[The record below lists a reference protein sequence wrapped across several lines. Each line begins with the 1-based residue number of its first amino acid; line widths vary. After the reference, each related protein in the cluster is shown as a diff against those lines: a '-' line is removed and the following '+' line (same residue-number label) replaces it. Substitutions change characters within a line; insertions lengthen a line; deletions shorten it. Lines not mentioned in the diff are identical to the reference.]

1 MRVPILIL
9 LGAVLWAGVE
19 DGRAQ
24 AKQADTPSN
33 VKRLR
38 ELEARVSPVI
48 PTPQESYWGEGNIPF
63 GDANTYRLS
72 VELPGGGSPLL
83 EPELRKRVEKNF
95 DVKPGSDGTA
105 LRVIFTTKPLEAPEA
120 GEKVAYKLSTIGR
133 EGYVLKTGGEA
144 EGNPYVLVAGNSDD
158 ALWRGL
164 ATVAQLVSKEGEAL
178 VFPQVEIVDYPSL
191 DDRALLVD
199 IGGQGF
205 MVGPSRWSFEQ
216 WKEFVDW
223 MVDQKLNVLWLE
235 FIGSGRLMGNLN
247 IDAGEWA
254 GFPLTLKSYPEMV
267 LKDRPIRRWD
277 PEKKVVV
284 QDKYTAPNVEKDF
297 VRDLIDYAQ
306 ARGVECHLLI
316 GYDYF
321 ANQFPVVLGIP
332 HNDPSHPEANR
343 VYDIILKEIVERYS
357 NASGVSL
364 CTIEAKNPPAGILKH
379 IIRRTNEAY
388 KIIRAINPKMKVS
401 LLADYIEWQPN
412 QLEDLRELREGV
424 PSDVALAYSP
434 HGEPQ
439 QKSWKRVYGDVWR
452 YKNYTQYAWDHI
464 IHIFPQRILDE
475 TLKAYADGYR
485 RLVTQAWY
493 FDVAQLNFQTMAEYS
508 WNLTSAP
515 VSEFWPKAL
524 VRTFGEKGAEPMR
537 EALAHT
543 RFEPRFDIVSRII
556 LRENILSPFS
566 FWDMYVLTKIERL
579 DDKMLKVL
587 EDDARASLAA
597 AERALPLVKESS
609 RGLVEMTVISAKR
622 RLYLA
627 TSARQLLIG
636 LQLQKDGDIPGARE
650 ALNKAIVEGEKML
663 EAATGLGIEYPMA
676 VHDDEVVERYR
687 QVLNGLPK

>member
-1 MRVPILIL
+1 MRVFRAL
-9 LGAVLWAGVE
+9 LSVSAVLCL
-19 DGRAQ
+19 AQ
-24 AKQADTPSN
+24 SAPAQNKADTPSG
-33 VKRLR
+33 VKRIQG
-38 ELEARVSPVI
+38 LEERPSPVI
-48 PTPQESYWGEGNIPF
+48 PTPQETYWKEGSLEIGKGDSYQ
-63 GDANTYRLS
+63 LS
-72 VELPGGGSPLL
+72 FELPKDASPLL
-83 EPELRKRVEKNF
+83 ESETRKRLERQF
-95 DVKPGSDGTA
+95 GVKPGGDGGV
-105 LRVIFTTKPLEAPEA
+105 RIIFTEHPADLPEG
-120 GEKVAYKLSTIGR
+120 GESVVYKLSTIGR
-133 EGYVLKTGGEA
+133 EGYVLQTGNSSDGR
-144 EGNPYVLVAGNSDD
+144 PYVLVAGNSSD

-164 ATVAQLVSKEGEAL
+164 STLTQLVAKDGDAL
-178 VFPQVEIVDYPSL
+178 IIPQLDIIDYPAL

-199 IGGQGF
+199 VGGQGF

-216 WKEFVDW
+216 WKDFVDW

-254 GFPLTLKSYPEMV
+254 GFPLTLKSYPQLV

-277 PEKKVVV
+277 GAQKAVVN
-284 QDKYTAPNVEKDF
+284 DTYTAPNVEKDF
-297 VRDLIDYAQ
+297 VRELIDYAQ

-321 ANQFPVVLGIP
+321 ANQLPLILKIP

-357 NASGVSL
+357 NASGVAL
-364 CTIEAKNPPAGILKH
+364 CTIEAKNPPAGILTH

-388 KIIRAINPKMKVS
+388 KIIREINPKMKVS
-401 LLADYIEWQPN
+401 LLADYIEWQPE
-412 QLEDLRELREGV
+412 QLAQLRELKAGV

-508 WNLTSAP
+508 WNLTSTP
-515 VSEFWPKAL
+515 VAEFWPKAL
-524 VRTFGEKGAEPMR
+524 TRTFGERGAKPMA

-543 RFEPRFDIVSRII
+543 RFSPRFDIISRII
-556 LRENILSPFS
+556 LRDNILSPFT
-566 FWDMYVLTKIERL
+566 FWDMYVLTKIDQLNET
-579 DDKMLKVL
+579 MLKEL
-587 EDDARASLAA
+587 EVDAQASLVA
-597 AERALPLVKESS
+597 AEQARPLVKESS
-609 RGLVEMTVISAKR
+609 IELVDMTIISAKR

-627 TSARQLLIG
+627 LSAQHLLKG
-636 LQLQKDGDIPGARE
+636 LALQKAGDLPAAREELKLAIADGD
-650 ALNKAIVEGEKML
+650 KML

-676 VHDDEVVERYR
+676 VHDDEVVAKYR
-687 QVLNGLPK
+687 QILESIK

>member
-1 MRVPILIL
+1 MRVWLSLL
-9 LGAVLWAGVE
+9 LGAVVWTGAESGWAQNV
-19 DGRAQ
+19 
-24 AKQADTPSN
+24 ADTAVN

-38 ELEARVSPVI
+38 ELDARVSPVI
-48 PTPQESYWGEGNIPF
+48 PTPQETYWGEGDISLGQ
-63 GDANTYRLS
+63 GDSYQLS
-72 VELPGGGSPLL
+72 VETPGGASALL
-83 EPELRKRVEKNF
+83 EPELRKRLEKNF
-95 DVKPGSDGTA
+95 GVKPGEKGG
-105 LRVIFTTKPLEAPEA
+105 LRVIFTEKPAELPEG
-120 GEKVAYKLSTIGR
+120 GEDVVYKLSTIGR
-133 EGYVLKTGGEA
+133 EGYVLKTGESPDGR
-144 EGNPYVLVAGNSDD
+144 PYVLVAGNSSD

-164 ATVAQLVSKEGEAL
+164 PTVAQLVSREGEEL
-178 VFPQVEIVDYPSL
+178 VFPKLEIIDYAAL

-247 IDAGEWA
+247 INAGEWA
-254 GFPLTLKSYPEMV
+254 GFPLTLKSYPDLI

-277 PEKKVVV
+277 AEKKAVVP
-284 QDKYTAPNVEKDF
+284 DTYTAPNVEKEF
-297 VRDLIDYAQ
+297 VRELIDYAQ

-321 ANQFPVVLGIP
+321 ANQLPVVMGIP
-332 HNDPSHPEANR
+332 HNDPKHPEANK
-343 VYDIILKEIVERYS
+343 VYDAILKEIVERYS

-364 CTIEAKNPPAGILKH
+364 CTIEAKNQPPDILDH

-388 KIIRAINPKMKVS
+388 KIIRDINPKMKVS
-401 LLADYIEWQPN
+401 LLADYIEWQSD
-412 QLEDLRELREGV
+412 QLEDLRELRAGV
-424 PSDVALAYSP
+424 PEDVALAYSP
-434 HGEPQ
+434 HGNPQ

-524 VRTFGEKGAEPMR
+524 VRVFGEKGAEPMR

-556 LRENILSPFS
+556 LRENILSPFT

-579 DDKMLKVL
+579 NEEMLKEL
-587 EDDARASLAA
+587 EVDARASLEA
-597 AERALPLVKESS
+597 AERALPLVKESA
-609 RGLVEMTVISAKR
+609 RELVEMTIISAKR

-627 TSARQLLIG
+627 LSAKHLLAG
-636 LQLQKDGDIPGARE
+636 LEWKEKGDLAAARE
-650 ALNKAIVEGEKML
+650 ELNKAISEGEKML

-687 QVLNGLPK
+687 KVLESLQ